1 MNREIDENYRNKKEY
16 DNANKMSIQ
25 EKKISFMNRYFVF
38 RKTHNVNAEKVY
50 KMMVSKQM
58 GDMDG
63 DVDDIITR
71 VNKSEDDVR
80 SVDTK
85 SSVIIRKI
93 PGKKIKLTIGQ
104 SKDTSQ
110 QEVVLK
116 PKRVIIKRPKKKD

>member
-80 SVDTK
+80 GVDTK

-104 SKDTSQ
+104 RQDTSQ

-116 PKRVIIKRPKKKD
+116 PKQVIIKRPKKKD